1 MASSSS
7 VGDNQLQRII
17 RDLHDAVQEL
27 SKEHKECG
35 EPITDDSGNLHKF
48 FYKLEYLLQFDQ
60 KEKTT
65 FLGQRKDYW
74 DYFCDCLIKIK
85 GANDGIR
92 FVKSIPELKTSLGK
106 GRAFIRYS
114 LVHQRLAD
122 TLQQCLINQ
131 KVTSDWYYARS
142 PFLKCHLTTDI
153 INHLYELNQI
163 QFDVAARGYDLDA
176 DWPNFARRTIGA
188 ASSAFL
194 WRPPSRCSSINSLV
208 SSYSHSQAQEFLPIP
223 DLSHSLLG
231 DLGELGEPSS
241 CSIAENLRVELD
253 QSELRQQEL
262 LVRVE
267 ELGKESAELK
277 DVVKD
282 LQGQLSVAQK
292 TSGHSLS
299 SEPKTN
305 TDIVSQDRANH
316 QQTCGEAIN
325 SELKDRL
332 TAAENKNME
341 LLSKLDEALKEK
353 GQQTASYCDSAW
365 KIQELLDKLKTAEE
379 ERLEAKREAEDRAR
393 HSERLSQELKLREQE
408 LRSCEEKL
416 AEVKAGA
423 HNEREEA
430 LKRLEELQGAVG
442 RIQGALTLKEKET
455 GNLRAQL
462 QDLQA
467 SLECRERQAEELR
480 KRLQEERQEIEQ
492 RCSTSSSQNE
502 TLESQLLDL
511 RKTLKNREK
520 ELSVGSERIKHLEEQ
535 LEKLNVEK
543 ESLISK
549 LSDNEVSSC
558 DQAENLE
565 DYKTQCSNLMEINAK
580 LLQTIK
586 KSEESTTELAAS
598 RAALLDQLA
607 SLKASETHLKGRVET
622 AKLCVEDR
630 EKKLLDENLHLEEI
644 VQKTLIQKEV
654 SDAQLKTIE
663 HENVELLEVQ
673 SSLKKQLAKTQEE
686 LDSLTAKA
694 SKLEK
699 NLTASQRSQ
708 AELLAK
714 LQETE
719 SKLRDQTVKCSLLQA
734 RAEELESRTGEVHDE
749 KGAAESNEKMQKLHD
764 EHQTSSMETKEAPF
778 RLVIAEAQ
786 LELNLR
792 EVHRLRE
799 EVVELRA
806 QLLAGTE
813 ERMKVQALQEVTEA
827 SREDLRVL
835 AEQLKAQVEELNRRH
850 VDEILHSRERE
861 EALIR
866 ERDGEAQARAGLAAE
881 VTTSREELNKLKLR
895 YEALC
900 LENNES
906 REALHRAN
914 TETAELG
921 VHVCMLTAEN
931 EEARL
936 RWEGLSTKL
945 QDLEKEAAQEAERL
959 NSCMVQLNQENQQL
973 LSKLHKEDGLLATK
987 QELQEELSKAQQ
999 EAETVQETSQEEI
1012 HALRFQISSQ
1022 AMSHGSQ
1029 LESVNQDLQEVRLQ
1043 LATEQEKVGDLENK
1057 LKQLEAENQ
1066 RYCQQIEEKNIQM
1079 AQCENL
1085 IQQKEDEI
1093 IHLKGNL
1100 SRTEEDLAAAQRAC
1114 QELTENLRR
1123 ITQDKQNFDFK
1134 TAAELDDLYRTKIN
1148 LEERLVELIREK
1160 DALWQKTDALEF
1172 EQKLRDEETERD
1184 VNYCLDCHSQ
1194 FSWWIRKYNCR
1205 LCGRPFCYYCCSNTV
1220 STQQG
1225 NRERC
1230 CRDCYNQHSAVV
1242 ERHPQENVSTST
1254 PGTPFSH
1261 LLQAGRA
1268 VMSVSG
1274 ADQGDKL
1281 EDGVFDIITEE
1292 EVSGVYDS
1300 DSLSFSTACSPGH
1313 GQQGAAQL
1321 KSSTSAGDI
1330 ASEETEDLSAAVQD
1344 AEICLIKSGELTL
1357 SVHFTVDDIS
1367 GFGDSSREL
1376 FIKSSCYSTIPITMS
1391 SPGSTVTWTF
1401 TSEPKSISFS
1411 VVYRESTETPLEQA
1425 KVLIPLTRCN
1435 SHKETIQGEMKVRN
1449 PGEYTLIFDNSFSRF
1464 ISKKVLYHLSLDKPV
1479 VYDGTDLL

>member
-1 MASSSS
+1 MASSSSS
-7 VGDNQLQRII
+7 VGDKQLQRII
-17 RDLHDAVQEL
+17 RDLHDAVLEL

-35 EPITDDSGNLHKF
+35 EPVTDDSANLHKF

-142 PFLKCHLTTDI
+142 PLLKSHLTADI

-176 DWPNFARRTIGA
+176 DWPTFARRTLGSG
-188 ASSAFL
+188 SSAFL
-194 WRPPSRCSSINSLV
+194 WKPPSRCSSINSLV
-208 SSYSHSQAQEFLPIP
+208 SGYSHSQAQEFLPIP

-231 DLGELGEPSS
+231 ELGELGEPSP
-241 CSIAENLRVELD
+241 CSIAENLRIELD
-253 QSELRQQEL
+253 QSELKQQEL
-262 LVRVE
+262 LVQVQ
-267 ELGKESAELK
+267 ELGKEAAELK
-277 DVVKD
+277 AVVND
-282 LQGQLSVAQK
+282 LQGQLSVQKSTAAQSNNETGNK
-292 TSGHSLS
+292 ERIIQHHTSRESVS
-299 SEPKTN
+299 SEF
-305 TDIVSQDRANH
+305 Q
-316 QQTCGEAIN
+316 
-325 SELKDRL
+325 DRL
-332 TAAENKNME
+332 TAAENRNME

-379 ERLEAKREAEDRAR
+379 DRLEAKREAEDRAL
-393 HSERLSQELKLREQE
+393 HTERLSQELKLREEE
-408 LRSCEEKL
+408 LRNSQEKL
-416 AEVKAGA
+416 VEVKSRT

-430 LKRLEELQGAVG
+430 LTRLEELQSAIS

-480 KRLQEERQEIEQ
+480 KRLQEEREEVEQ
-492 RCSTSSSQNE
+492 RCSMSSTQNE
-502 TLESQLLDL
+502 ELESLILDL
-511 RKTLKNREK
+511 RRTLKNRET
-520 ELSVGSERIKHLEEQ
+520 ELAASSERIKHVEEQ
-535 LEKLNVEK
+535 LEKVNDEK
-543 ESLISK
+543 EA
-549 LSDNEVSSC
+549 LSSRLEDPSC
-558 DQAENLE
+558 DVTEDTE
-565 DYKTQCSNLMEINAK
+565 DYKTQCRLIEINTK
-580 LLQTIK
+580 LLQTAQ
-586 KSEESTTELAAS
+586 KSEASITELSES
-598 RAALLDQLA
+598 RAVLLDQVA
-607 SLKASETHLKGRVET
+607 SLKASEKHLKGQVEA
-622 AKLCVEDR
+622 AKMCVEDR
-630 EKKLLDENLHLEEI
+630 EKKLLDENLHLEESFHK
-644 VQKTLIQKEV
+644 VLFQKEELE
-654 SDAQLKTIE
+654 AHLKRL
-663 HENVELLEVQ
+663 ENENRELLDVQ
-673 SSLKKQLAKTQEE
+673 SSLKRRITATQQE
-686 LDSLTAKA
+686 LDSLTTKA
-694 SKLEK
+694 EKLDN
-699 NLTASQRSQ
+699 NLTVSQRSQ
-708 AELLAK
+708 AELLEK

-719 SKLRDQTVKCSLLQA
+719 AKLRDQTVKCGLLQA
-734 RAEELESRTGEVHDE
+734 RAVELESSAGELHDE

-764 EHQTSSMETKEAPF
+764 EHQTSSGETKEGPI

-786 LELNLR
+786 LELNIR
-792 EVHRLRE
+792 EVTRLRE

-806 QLLAGTE
+806 RLLAGAE
-813 ERMKVQALQEVTEA
+813 ERMKLQALQEVTEA
-827 SREDLRVL
+827 SKEDLRTL
-835 AEQLKAQVEELNRRH
+835 AEQLKGQVEELNRRH
-850 VDEILHSRERE
+850 VDEILRSRERE

-881 VTTSREELNKLKLR
+881 VTASREEFDKFKRR
-895 YEALC
+895 YEALS
-900 LENNES
+900 LENSES

-936 RWEGLSTKL
+936 RWEGLSTRL
-945 QDLEKEAAQEAERL
+945 QELEGEACQEAERL
-959 NSCMVQLNQENQQL
+959 NTCMEQLRQENQEL
-973 LSKLHKEDGLLATK
+973 CGLLHNSEGLLESK
-987 QELQEELSKAQQ
+987 QNLQKELSKAQQ
-999 EAETVQETSQEEI
+999 QVEAVKETSEEEVQS
-1012 HALRFQISSQ
+1012 LRFQLSSQ
-1022 AMSHGSQ
+1022 AMCHENQ
-1029 LESVNQDLQEVRLQ
+1029 LQRVNQDLQDTKLQ
-1043 LATEQEKVGDLENK
+1043 LEGEREKVLQ

-1079 AQCENL
+1079 AESENL
-1085 IQQKEDEI
+1085 IQQREDEI

-1100 SRTEEDLAAAQRAC
+1100 SRSEESLAAAQHAC
-1114 QELTENLRR
+1114 KEMAESLRR
-1123 ITQDKQNFDFK
+1123 VTQDKQSFDLK

-1148 LEERLVELIREK
+1148 LEERIVELIREK
-1160 DALWQKTDALEF
+1160 DALWQKSDALEF

-1184 VNYCLDCHSQ
+1184 VNYCLGCHTQ
-1194 FSWWIRKYNCR
+1194 FSWWFRKYSCR

-1225 NRERC
+1225 GNRERC
-1230 CRDCYNQHSAVV
+1230 CRDCYNQHSAVI
-1242 ERHPQENVSTST
+1242 ERHPQEEVTHST
-1254 PGTPFSH
+1254 PGTPFSR

-1268 VMSVSG
+1268 VTSISG
-1274 ADQGDKL
+1274 VDEGNKQD
-1281 EDGVFDIITEE
+1281 DGVFDIITDE
-1292 EVSGVYDS
+1292 EVSGVFDS
-1300 DSLSFSTACSPGH
+1300 DSLSFATACSPGQ

-1321 KSSTSAGDI
+1321 TSSASTGDI
-1330 ASEETEDLSAAVQD
+1330 TSEDADDLGAAVQD
-1344 AEICLIKSGELTL
+1344 AEICLLKSGELTL
-1357 SVHFTVDDIS
+1357 SVHVSVDDIS
-1367 GFGDSSREL
+1367 SFGDSSREL
-1376 FIKSSCYSTIPITMS
+1376 FIKSSCYSTIPITMC
-1391 SPGSTVTWTF
+1391 SPGPTVCWTF

-1411 VVYRESTETPLEQA
+1411 VVYRESAETPLEQA

-1435 SHKETIQGEMKVRN
+1435 SHKETIQGELKVRN

-1464 ISKKVLYHLSLDKPV
+1464 ISKKVLYHLSLDKAV

>member
-17 RDLHDAVQEL
+17 RDLHDAVLEL
-27 SKEHKECG
+27 SKEHTECG

-142 PFLKCHLTTDI
+142 PFLKSHLTADI

-176 DWPNFARRTIGA
+176 DWPNFARRTLGP

-194 WRPPSRCSSINSLV
+194 WKPPSRCSSINSLV
-208 SSYSHSQAQEFLPIP
+208 SGYSHSQTHEFLPIP

-231 DLGELGEPSS
+231 DLGELGEPSP
-241 CSIAENLRVELD
+241 CNIAENLRIELD

-262 LVRVE
+262 LERVQ
-267 ELGKESAELK
+267 ELGKEAAELK
-277 DVVKD
+277 GVVKD
-282 LQGQLSVAQK
+282 LQGQLLAAQQSSGLSVSAAANQETDNQESANQLQ
-292 TSGHSLS
+292 TS
-299 SEPKTN
+299 
-305 TDIVSQDRANH
+305 Q
-316 QQTCGEAIN
+316 EAIN
-325 SELKDRL
+325 SELQDRL
-332 TAAENKNME
+332 RAAENKNME
-341 LLSKLDEALKEK
+341 LLSKLDEALNEK

-379 ERLEAKREAEDRAR
+379 ERLE
-393 HSERLSQELKLREQE
+393 LRN
-408 LRSCEEKL
+408 SEEKL
-416 AEVKAGA
+416 VEVKAGA
-423 HNEREEA
+423 HDEHKEA
-430 LKRLEELQGAVG
+430 LKRLEELQSAVS

-462 QDLQA
+462 QNLQA
-467 SLECRERQAEELR
+467 SLDCRERQAEELR
-480 KRLQEERQEIEQ
+480 KRLQEERDEEKQ
-492 RCSTSSSQNE
+492 RWSMSSSQNKE
-502 TLESQLLDL
+502 LESQLLDV

-520 ELSVGSERIKHLEEQ
+520 ELAASSERIKHLEEQ
-535 LEKLNVEK
+535 LEKLNIEK
-543 ESLISK
+543 ESLSSR
-549 LSDNEVSSC
+549 LADNEDVSC
-558 DQAENLE
+558 DQTKNLE
-565 DYKTQCSNLMEINAK
+565 DYKAQCSNLMEINTK
-580 LLQTIK
+580 LLQTVK
-586 KSEESTTELAAS
+586 ESEESITELTES
-598 RAALLDQLA
+598 REALLDQLA
-607 SLKASETHLKGRVET
+607 AMRASEKHLKGRIEAAT
-622 AKLCVEDR
+622 MCVEDR
-630 EKKLLDENLHLEEI
+630 EKKLLDENLHLEESL
-644 VQKTLIQKEV
+644 QKSLVQKEV
-654 SDAQLKTIE
+654 SDAQLKKLE
-663 HENVELLEVQ
+663 HENKELLEVQ
-673 SSLKKQLAKTQEE
+673 FSLKKQSATSQQEV
-686 LDSLTAKA
+686 DSLTAKA
-694 SKLEK
+694 AQLDK
-699 NLTASQRSQ
+699 NLTVSQRSQ
-708 AELLAK
+708 AELLEK

-719 SKLRDQTVKCSLLQA
+719 AKLRDQTVKCEILQA
-734 RAEELESRTGEVHDE
+734 RAEELESRTTELHDE
-749 KGAAESNEKMQKLHD
+749 KGAAESNEKMLKLRD

-806 QLLAGTE
+806 QLLAGAE
-813 ERMKVQALQEVTEA
+813 ERMKVQALQEVTES

-850 VDEILHSRERE
+850 VDEILRSRERE

-881 VTTSREELNKLKLR
+881 VTASREELNKLKQR

-900 LENNES
+900 MENTES

-921 VHVCMLTAEN
+921 VQLCMLNAEK

-936 RWEGLSTKL
+936 RWEGLSTRL
-945 QDLEKEAAQEAERL
+945 QELEEEATEEAERL
-959 NSCMVQLNQENQQL
+959 NTCIEQLRQENQRLLDQL
-973 LSKLHKEDGLLATK
+973 HNDKSLLVTR
-987 QELQEELSKAQQ
+987 QELQQELSKAQQ
-999 EAETVQETSQEEI
+999 EAEAVQETNKEEI
-1012 HALRFQISSQ
+1012 QALRFQLSSQ
-1022 AMSHGSQ
+1022 AMSQGSQ
-1029 LESVNQDLQEVRLQ
+1029 LQVSHNDFRNICDSSCLWDT
-1043 LATEQEKVGDLENK
+1043 A
-1057 LKQLEAENQ
+1057 
-1066 RYCQQIEEKNIQM
+1066 QISL
-1079 AQCENL
+1079 CL
-1085 IQQKEDEI
+1085 CVCRSEDG
-1093 IHLKGNL
+1093 L
-1100 SRTEEDLAAAQRAC
+1100 TVAQRAC
-1114 QELTENLRR
+1114 QEMSENLRR
-1123 ITQDKQNFDFK
+1123 VTQDKQSFDLR

-1184 VNYCLDCHSQ
+1184 VNYCLGCHSQ
-1194 FSWWIRKYNCR
+1194 FSWWLRKYTCR

-1225 NRERC
+1225 GNRERC
-1230 CRDCYNQHSAVV
+1230 CSDCYNQHSAVV
-1242 ERHPQENVSTST
+1242 ERHPQEEVTNST
-1254 PGTPFSH
+1254 PGTPFRPDVYS
-1261 LLQAGRA
+1261 L
-1268 VMSVSG
+1268 G
-1274 ADQGDKL
+1274 ADEGDKL

-1300 DSLSFSTACSPGH
+1300 DSLSFATASRH
-1313 GQQGAAQL
+1313 M
-1321 KSSTSAGDI
+1321 
-1330 ASEETEDLSAAVQD
+1330 
-1344 AEICLIKSGELTL
+1344 GELFDSLCCRL
-1357 SVHFTVDDIS
+1357 STGFTVDDIS

-1376 FIKSSCYSTIPITMS
+1376 FIKSSCYSTIPIVMS
-1391 SPGSTVTWTF
+1391 EPGPTVTWTF

-1435 SHKETIQGEMKVRN
+1435 SHKETIQGELKVRN

>member
-1 MASSSS
+1 MASCSS

-17 RDLHDAVQEL
+17 RDLHDAVLEL
-27 SKEHKECG
+27 SKEHRECG
-35 EPITDDSGNLHKF
+35 EPITDDSANLHKF

-74 DYFCDCLIKIK
+74 DYFCECLIKIK

-142 PFLKCHLTTDI
+142 PFLKSHLTADI

-176 DWPNFARRTIGA
+176 DWPAFARRTLGT
-188 ASSAFL
+188 ASPAFL
-194 WRPPSRCSSINSLV
+194 WKPPSRCSSINSLV
-208 SSYSHSQAQEFLPIP
+208 SSYSQSQAQEFLPIP

-231 DLGELGEPSS
+231 ELGELGEPSP

-262 LVRVE
+262 LVQVQ
-267 ELGKESAELK
+267 ELGKEAAELK
-277 DVVKD
+277 GVVKD
-282 LQGQLSVAQK
+282 LQGELAAQK
-292 TSGHSLS
+292 SSCHS
-299 SEPKTN
+299 
-305 TDIVSQDRANH
+305 VSTETQSNQEAGNQERANH
-316 QQTCGEAIN
+316 LHTCREAIN
-325 SELKDRL
+325 SELQDRL

-365 KIQELLDKLKTAEE
+365 KIQELLDKLKAAEA

-393 HSERLSQELKLREQE
+393 HSERLSQELKLKDEE
-408 LRSCEEKL
+408 LKNSEEKL

-423 HNEREEA
+423 HDEREEA
-430 LKRLEELQGAVG
+430 LKRLEELQGVVG
-442 RIQGALTLKEKET
+442 RIQGALSLKEKET

-467 SLECRERQAEELR
+467 SLECRERQAEELK
-480 KRLQEERQEIEQ
+480 KRLQEEREEVEQ
-492 RCSTSSSQNE
+492 RCSMSSSQNE
-502 TLESQLLDL
+502 EFEVLDL

-520 ELSVGSERIKHLEEQ
+520 ELAVSSERIKHLEEQ
-535 LEKLNVEK
+535 VEKLNVEK
-543 ESLISK
+543 ESLSSR
-549 LSDNEVSSC
+549 LTDNEVTSC
-558 DQAENLE
+558 DQTENTE
-565 DYKTQCSNLMEINAK
+565 DYKTQCSSLMEINTK
-580 LLQTIK
+580 LLQTVK
-586 KSEESTTELAAS
+586 KSEESITELTES
-598 RAALLDQLA
+598 RTALLDQLA
-607 SLKASETHLKGRVET
+607 SLRASEKHLKGRVE
-622 AKLCVEDR
+622 AANMCVEAR
-630 EKKLLDENLHLEEI
+630 EKKLLDENLHLEDT
-644 VQKTLIQKEV
+644 VQKALVQKEV
-654 SDAQLKTIE
+654 SDAQLKKLE
-663 HENVELLEVQ
+663 HENRELLEVQ
-673 SSLKKQLAKTQEE
+673 LLLKKQLARTQQD
-686 LDSLTAKA
+686 LDSLTTKAAK
-694 SKLEK
+694 LDK
-699 NLTASQRSQ
+699 NLTVSQRSQ
-708 AELLAK
+708 AELLEK

-719 SKLRDQTVKCSLLQA
+719 TKLRDQTVKCGLLQA
-734 RAEELESRTGEVHDE
+734 RAEELESRTGELHDE

-764 EHQTSSMETKEAPF
+764 EHQSSSLETKEAPF

-792 EVHRLRE
+792 EVRRLRE

-835 AEQLKAQVEELNRRH
+835 AEQLRAQVEELNRRH
-850 VDEILHSRERE
+850 VDEILRSRERE

-881 VTTSREELNKLKLR
+881 VIASREELNKLKLR
-895 YEALC
+895 YETLC
-900 LENNES
+900 LENSES

-936 RWEGLSTKL
+936 RWEGLSTRM
-945 QDLEKEAAQEAERL
+945 QELEDEASQEAERL
-959 NSCMVQLNQENQQL
+959 SSCMEELRQENQQL
-973 LSKLHKEDGLLATK
+973 LNQLHNEGLLATK
-987 QELQEELSKAQQ
+987 QEPQKLSKAQQ
-999 EAETVQETSQEEI
+999 DVDTVQETNQGEI
-1012 HALRFQISSQ
+1012 QALRFQLTGQ
-1022 AMSHGSQ
+1022 AMSYVSQ
-1029 LESVNQDLQEVRLQ
+1029 LESVNQELQEVRLQ
-1043 LATEQEKVGDLENK
+1043 LRTEQDKVVDLEK
-1057 LKQLEAENQ
+1057 ELRELKAENQ

-1079 AQCENL
+1079 AKSENI

-1100 SRTEEDLAAAQRAC
+1100 SRSEEGLAAAQRTC
-1114 QELTENLRR
+1114 QEMSENLRR
-1123 ITQDKQNFDFK
+1123 VTQDKHSFDLK

-1184 VNYCLDCHSQ
+1184 VNYCLGCHSQ
-1194 FSWWIRKYNCR
+1194 FSWWLRKYNCR

-1225 NRERC
+1225 GNRERC

-1242 ERHPQENVSTST
+1242 ERHPQEEVTNST
-1254 PGTPFSH
+1254 PGTPFSR

-1268 VMSVSG
+1268 VTGVSG
-1274 ADQGDKL
+1274 TDEGYKQD
-1281 EDGVFDIITEE
+1281 DGVFDIITEE
-1292 EVSGVYDS
+1292 EVSGVS
-1300 DSLSFSTACSPGH
+1300 DSLSFATACSPGH

-1321 KSSTSAGDI
+1321 NSSASAGDI
-1330 ASEETEDLSAAVQD
+1330 TSEDTEDLSAAVQD
-1344 AEICLIKSGELTL
+1344 AEICLLKSGELTL
-1357 SVHFTVDDIS
+1357 SVHFTINEIS

-1391 SPGSTVTWTF
+1391 SPGPTVTWTF
-1401 TSEPKSISFS
+1401 TSEPKSIAFS

-1435 SHKETIQGEMKVRN
+1435 SHKETIQGELKVRN